1 MTESASQGANGAAAA
16 AATISV
22 ARQPIF
28 NARCE
33 VVAFE
38 LLYRGSPQADQ
49 IDRIDG
55 TLATAR
61 VVLGALGDIGLERLA
76 PGVLAHVNLP
86 DALLREPLSL
96 PLPPAR
102 MVIEVLEDVSVER
115 ALLEGIAALRAQG
128 FRIALDDYA
137 SHLCDPLLLDVA
149 DCVKVDLAS
158 EAAESLP
165 ATVESLRRRGLE
177 LIAEKVET
185 REQFEYCRALGFT
198 GFQGYFLQRPETF
211 SGQRVPTMRVT
222 TLRVLAALNQPDVT
236 PEELEQLVSRDLGL
250 VNRLLRCL
258 NSGYYNLQRK
268 VTSIRHGIVMLGLEN
283 LKRLCSVVALAGF
296 EDRPNYLLVNAMVRA
311 RMCELM
317 AERHQPSAASR
328 FFFAGLLSHIDAL
341 LGLPTEEA
349 VRSLP
354 LTPDVETAL
363 TERSGPIGEA
373 LRKVQAWERGE
384 WDPALADHGDADLR
398 AAYLEAVRWA
408 EEARQ
413 LLG

>member
-1 MTESASQGANGAAAA
+1 MTKSASQEAPGAAAA

-38 LLYRGSPQADQ
+38 LLYRSSPQAVSTEP
-49 IDRIDG
+49 IDG

-61 VVLGALGDIGLERLA
+61 VVLGALSDIGLDRLA
-76 PGVLAHVNLP
+76 PGVRVHVNLP
-86 DALLREPLSL
+86 DALLREPLAL
-96 PLPPAR
+96 PLPPER
-102 MVIEVLEDVSVER
+102 VIVEVLEDVSVDEP
-115 ALLEGIAALRAQG
+115 LLAGIAALRDQG
-128 FRIALDDYA
+128 FRIALDDYV
-137 SHLCDPLLLDVA
+137 SHACDRRLLAVA
-149 DCVKVDLAS
+149 DCVKVDLAA
-158 EAAESLP
+158 EPPESL
-165 ATVESLRRRGLE
+165 ARTVETLRARGLE

-185 REQFEYCRALGFT
+185 REQFERCKALGFT
-198 GFQGYFLQRPETF
+198 AFQGYFLQRPETF
-211 SGQRVPTMRVT
+211 SGQRAP
-222 TLRVLAALNQPDVT
+222 TLRLATLQVLAALNQPDVT
-236 PEELEQLVSRDLGL
+236 PEQLEQLVARDLGL

-258 NSGYYNLQRK
+258 NSGYYNLPRK

-296 EDRPNYLLVNAMVRA
+296 EDRPNYLLINAMVRA

-317 AERHQPSAASR
+317 AERRDPQAAGS

-341 LGLPTEEA
+341 LGLPTDEV

-354 LTPDVETAL
+354 LTSDVESAL
-363 TERSGPIGEA
+363 TRQAGPIGEA
-373 LRKVQAWERGE
+373 LRAVQAWERGE
-384 WDPALADHGDADLR
+384 WERVREVGDGAAVR
-398 AAYLEAVRWA
+398 AAYLEALRWA

-413 LLG
+413 MLA